1 MTEHKTPS
9 PDSPPPRQL
18 RQVPRRWPIVVAVL
32 MLFASGGVLG
42 GVGGALVIHRQV
54 VHAIDNPNIISDR
67 IHKRIRGELGLSN
80 EQGKKITGILK
91 NHHKQMKE
99 YRTQKMKSI
108 NQEIAKL
115 LTDDQFERW
124 QIHLES
130 INNNKFGF
138 PKFERHN
145 HPRRPHR
152 SNGPHGKTSPVEK
165 GDFFPPINYLQNNFQ
180 VADRNKDARLS
191 IKEFIAIQS
200 AHGPLPKRLFSRLDI
215 DKDAHITQVEIEIYV
230 DSRRHKP
237 KR

>member
-1 MTEHKTPS
+1 MTEHETSS

-18 RQVPRRWPIVVAVL
+18 RQVPRRWPIVAAVL
-32 MLFASGGVLG
+32 ILFASGGVLG
-42 GVGGALVIHRQV
+42 GVGGALIIHRQV
-54 VHAIDNPNIISDR
+54 VHAIDNPNLISDR
-67 IHKRIRGELGLSN
+67 IHKRIRGALGLSN
-80 EQGKKITGILK
+80 EQGKTIAGILK
-91 NHHKQMKE
+91 NHHKKMKE
-99 YRTQKMKSI
+99 YRTQQMSSI
-108 NQEIAKL
+108 NQEIAKIM
-115 LTDDQFERW
+115 TDDQFERW

-130 INNNKFGF
+130 INKKKFGF

-145 HPRRPHR
+145 HLRRPHR
-152 SNGPHGKTSPVEK
+152 SNGAHGKSSPMEK
-165 GDFFPPINYLQNNFQ
+165 RDFFPPINYLQNNFQ